1 MTATSNYHPAATEA
15 LRIAGFLGVEASAH
29 NRVDLARCI
38 AEGLPVKAAETVKA
52 RLGTKAFFRILPE
65 ATYRRV
71 LRLEKPLS
79 RETSEKLYEFGR
91 VYELAIRLYKGDHD
105 RAMRF
110 LERPHAMLDGK
121 SAVELATSS
130 SAGADAVID
139 LLNRADAG
147 FAA

>member
-1 MTATSNYHPAATEA
+1 MQPQRHQTTETQ
-15 LRIAGFLGVEASAH
+15 RIAGFLGMDDKVRD
-29 NRVDLARCI
+29 RVALAGCI
-38 AEGLPVKAAETVKA
+38 ATGLPVRAAEHVH
-52 RLGTKAFFRILPE
+52 RSLGAQAFYRILPE

-71 LRLEKPLS
+71 RRQGKPLS

-91 VYELAIRLYKGDHD
+91 VYQLALRLYRDDAD

-110 LERPHAMLDGK
+110 LEQPHAMLGG
-121 SAVELATSS
+121 AAPITLATSS